1 MSVDT
6 NTSSY
11 DRLLQ
16 SGKKLFAARGYG
28 NTSTIMIARAAG
40 TSESQLVKHFGS
52 KDGLLAAIFD
62 HGWKAVSQTLAD
74 VQDDASPIER
84 LRLLI
89 EAVLTNLER
98 DPELRDLMLLEG
110 RRIRR
115 EGNMVLLTQ
124 GYRDFMRQ
132 ADDILAAVRDQG
144 KLRPDLPLSGLR
156 SALMGICEGMMR
168 DQVIAQ
174 REGSDAGYSSA
185 DLHRVVDFFLAALI
199 VPQTQSANL

>member
-1 MSVDT
+1 MSLDT
-6 NTSSY
+6 NASSY

-62 HGWKAVSQTLAD
+62 HGWRAISQSLAD

-124 GYRDFMRQ
+124 GYRDFERQ

-144 KLRPDLPLSGLR
+144 RLRPDLPPSGLR
-156 SALMGICEGMMR
+156 SALMGMCEGMMR
-168 DQVIAQ
+168 DQVIAH
-174 REGSDAGYSSA
+174 REGSDPGYSSA

-199 VPQTQSANL
+199 VPQTQGANS